1 MALAKSKLFNNQ
13 PPNTLIMSTS
23 TIIFRT
29 GTNSNAQITPSS
41 FPAKVQL
48 YFSGGDAKA
57 FYGVDGQQPNIAI
70 NPGQTTSVIVNVNS
84 LQLSYSCYT
93 GEAKVQWSL

>member
-1 MALAKSKLFNNQ
+1 
-13 PPNTLIMSTS
+13 MSTS
-23 TIIFRT
+23 TIIFRS

-41 FPAKVQL
+41 FPAKVEL

-57 FYGVDGQQPNIAI
+57 FYGLDGQQPTIPI
-70 NPGQTTSVIVNVNS
+70 NAGQTTSVIVNVNS
-84 LQLSYSCYT
+84 LQLSYSCNS